1 MLRANETVPWIGT
14 WTQWRPERRVYVEPW
29 HLANDQQY
37 IGTLDASAGFYSPL
51 LPCSWGRTFLFGR
64 AAEEARSRRNVQ
76 FANIF
81 ARAYRKFETLSAL
94 TTVGSLSLA
103 PLEKIADSLWDS
115 LTFDSQAGRLSYQ
128 TDAWASCITQAKSD
142 NTLAGYDFAITE
154 ANFIGVRE
162 YDHALRTTLTA
173 PLWTLPFSE
182 LPFVVDFVSIP
193 NAVAYVFYGIRVV
206 RDVVAG
212 RAMRYGARR
221 RRHRA
226 IVSSALQ
233 PPTRVARRFWK
244 AILFQHQRRSPM
256 SADPD
261 AREASLSP
269 VHQGEVA
276 EPFVGRR
283 MLNVYAGKFS
293 IRNNR
298 RVRHQSVRDTEYR
311 HRCNTICANTRKK
324 AVDRVAGYSR
334 SVA

>member
-1 MLRANETVPWIGT
+1 MLRANDAVAWIDT
-14 WTQWRPERRVYVEPW
+14 WMQSRPERRVYVEPW
-29 HLANDQQY
+29 HLASDLQY
-37 IGTLDASAGFYSPL
+37 IGALGASAGFYSPL

-81 ARAYRKFETLSAL
+81 ALAYRKFEALSTL

-115 LTFDSQAGRLSYQ
+115 LTFESQAGQLSYQ
-128 TDAWASCITQAKSD
+128 ADAWASCITQVKSD
-142 NTLAGYDFAITE
+142 NSLAGYDFGLTE

-182 LPFVVDFVSIP
+182 LPFVVDFASVP

-244 AILFQHQRRSPM
+244 AILFKHQRRSPM
-256 SADPD
+256 SDPD

-269 VHQGEVA
+269 VRQGEVA

-283 MLNVYAGKFS
+283 MLNVYPGKFS
-293 IRNNR
+293 IRNSR
-298 RVRHQSVRDTEYR
+298 RVRRQSVCDIEHR
-311 HRCNTICANTRKK
+311 HRCNTICADTRKK
-324 AVDRVAGYSR
+324 AVDRVARYSR